1 MFIFFSEKLNI
12 AQPFLN
18 QCQDLNVSLTFKAQ
32 RLSEGV
38 ARALGA
44 PAASAERWSSVPST
58 CQVAHHCPQLQFWG
72 SDRCLCPPHSASVLH
87 RHPLTHVH
95 AHSETYTAMHCKNNK
110 TNSLQTSSSPH

>member
-1 MFIFFSEKLNI
+1 MPRSAFIEKEISAPFSRGKDHFKNLNISICLFFFSEKLNI

-58 CQVAHHCPQLQFWG
+58 LSSG
-72 SDRCLCPPHSASVLH
+72 SPLPTAPVLGI
-87 RHPLTHVH
+87 
-95 AHSETYTAMHCKNNK
+95 
-110 TNSLQTSSSPH
+110 

>member
-38 ARALGA
+38 AQALGA

-58 CQVAHHCPQLQFWG
+58 LSSG
-72 SDRCLCPPHSASVLH
+72 SPLPTAPVLGIRSMPLSSTQCLCPPQTPAYTRACPLRDIHS
-87 RHPLTHVH
+87 H
-95 AHSETYTAMHCKNNK
+95 A
-110 TNSLQTSSSPH
+110 L